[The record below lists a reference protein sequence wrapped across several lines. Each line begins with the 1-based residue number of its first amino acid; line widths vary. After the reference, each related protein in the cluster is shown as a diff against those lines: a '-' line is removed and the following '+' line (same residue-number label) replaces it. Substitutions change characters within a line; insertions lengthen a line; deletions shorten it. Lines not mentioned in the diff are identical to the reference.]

1 MFTDKLI
8 QLMQS
13 DIKVCVLTGAG
24 VSAES
29 GVPTFRG
36 EHGLWK
42 KFRPEEL
49 ANVDAFLNNPELVLA
64 WYQHRRDLIDNIE
77 PNPGHYSLAK
87 MEQHYTDFTLVT
99 QNVDGLHRRAGSRNI
114 YELHGNILR
123 NKCFQCGQQIERVDF
138 VEGEELPR
146 CQCGGMIRPDVV
158 WFGEML
164 PEKTIGD
171 AVEKS
176 SEAELFFS
184 IGTSAIVYPAAA
196 LPLTAQRSGAYLVEI
211 NVEKTELSR
220 TADEVLLGPSG
231 EILPKLLEKAGIA
244 L

>member
-99 QNVDGLHRRAGSRNI
+99 QNVDGLHRRAGSRRTSTNCTVT
-114 YELHGNILR
+114 YCVTNAS
-123 NKCFQCGQQIERVDF
+123 NAGQQIERVDF

-164 PEKTIGD
+164 PEKAIGD

-231 EILPKLLEKAGIA
+231 EILPKLLEKAG
-244 L
+244 